1 MKIVKPLRM
10 SMLTRPF
17 IKERR
22 HWLAMTAIVMTDGF
36 GRDAKVVPEPECW
49 KTFAAEL
56 GGEFAFDLGMPKANP
71 EFLVT
76 GNAYTC
82 HQNDRTQSAV
92 SVRVGRRTKALQV
105 FGDRF
110 WVDARASAPQ
120 PFDTLRLDWQHAY
133 GGPGFAENPEGIG
146 HADELVNGVR
156 TRRLPNIELPNARL
170 HRPDREAVPAGFG
183 PVGIERPSRAQ
194 RLGKQYDEHWRQNLF
209 PGYARDMD
217 WNYFNAAPPDQW
229 LAPGDGELAGA
240 EFEILNMHPSLAV
253 QRGRIPDW
261 RARGFVARGAH
272 RMQELAGAAFDD
284 LPLNLSTA
292 WFFPHLERL
301 GLVYHG
307 VTEIAEDDAADIS
320 HAMMAMEERSAPPLP
335 LADYREVLMLRSES
349 EDRALY
355 LLSDEQLMP
364 EHILGPWPELDLAAL
379 PQSPL
384 RRNMQARAD
393 RMRSEVREKAKRD
406 GVDMR
411 RFEAQESDMAAPKPP
426 TSMREL
432 PGYIEKTRAMIATQ
446 RAKMEEV
453 RAEMAAAADANAA
466 ESRKAGF
473 DTSRLMGQSTA
484 SRQKG
489 PPRTDTW
496 SRIQKLQQ
504 SPGARA
510 MPQEA
515 ADALKR
521 LSVDAGDRLI
531 ANYRRMA
538 QHQDAADAMSP
549 EAAAEARAAAERILA
564 SSRDFSDLDLT
575 GADFSGMDLRATR
588 WRRTLLESADFS
600 GCVLDDADFGEAL
613 LVRARFS
620 RTSLRG
626 AGFDKANMVLA
637 VCENADFAGARFDGT
652 QLDELRAEGC
662 DFSDAKLDD
671 LTLDKA
677 RLSDCSFDRAQL
689 VSVDFL
695 DESELH
701 RISFAH
707 ARLRKVSWHQCV
719 VSGMVFAG
727 AALDTCDWTDSECR
741 GGVDFSD
748 ARVEST
754 CFVGA
759 SKLGETRFQRA
770 VLVDCNLRDALLDGA
785 DFTGARMDNTDFSN
799 ASMRLAVLVDA
810 DARESS
816 FVRTDLTGATL
827 AGANLIGANLQKAVL
842 ASANFHRANLFQA
855 DLGQCLIDEFTRFD
869 EAYTEQVKTVPKRAP
884 QPMQPTQADRP

>member
-1 MKIVKPLRM
+1 MKIFKPLRM

-17 IKERR
+17 IKDRR

-36 GRDAKVVPEPECW
+36 GRDAKLVPEPDCW

-56 GGEFAFDLGMPKANP
+56 GSEFSFDLGMPKANP

-82 HQNDRTQSAV
+82 HQPDRTQSAV
-92 SVRVGRRTKALQV
+92 AVRVGRRTKALHV

-110 WVDARASAPQ
+110 WVDGRASAPQ
-120 PFDTLRLDWQHAY
+120 PFDTLRLDWQHAF

-146 HADELVNGVR
+146 HADELVNGLR
-156 TRRLPNIELPNARL
+156 TRRLPNIELPHAML
-170 HRPDREAVPAGFG
+170 HRPDQQAVPAGFG
-183 PVGIERPSRAQ
+183 LVGIERPSRMQ
-194 RLGKQYDEHWRQNLF
+194 RLGKQYDEHWKQNLF

-240 EFEILNMHPSLAV
+240 EFEILNMHPGYPV

-261 RARGFVARGAH
+261 RARGFVVRGAY
-272 RMQELAGAAFDD
+272 RNKLDGAVLED
-284 LPLNLSTA
+284 LPLHLSTA
-292 WFFPHLERL
+292 WFFPHLERI

-320 HAMMAMEERSAPPLP
+320 HAMMAMEEGSAPPLP
-335 LADYREVLMLRSES
+335 LADYREVLVIRCEA

-355 LLSDEQLMP
+355 LLRDEQLMP
-364 EHILGPWPELDLAAL
+364 EHILGPWPELDLTAL
-379 PQSPL
+379 PPSPL
-384 RRNMQARAD
+384 RRNMEARAE

-406 GVDMR
+406 GVDMS

-432 PGYIEKTRAMIATQ
+432 PSYIEKTRAMIADQ

-453 RAEMAAAADANAA
+453 RAEMAAAAEANAV

-473 DTSRLMGQSTA
+473 DSSTLMGQSMTA
-484 SRQKG
+484 KQKG
-489 PPRTDTW
+489 PPKIDAW
-496 SRIQKLQQ
+496 SRIEKLRQ
-504 SPGARA
+504 SPAAPGTRP
-510 MPQEA
+510 MSQEA
-515 ADALKR
+515 ADELKQ
-521 LSVDAGDRLI
+521 LSRTAGDQLT

-549 EAAAEARAAAERILA
+549 EAAAQTRAEAERILA
-564 SSRDFSDLDLT
+564 DGRDFSDLDLT
-575 GADFSGMDLRATR
+575 GADFSGMDLRGTR

-626 AGFDKANMVLA
+626 AGFAKANMVLA
-637 VCENADFAGARFDGT
+637 ICENADFSGARFDGT

-677 RLSDCSFDRAQL
+677 HLSDCRFDRAQL
-689 VSVDFL
+689 VSVDFF

-701 RISFAH
+701 RVSFDH
-707 ARLRKVSWHQCV
+707 ARLRKVSWHNCV

-759 SKLGETRFQRA
+759 SKLGETKFQRA
-770 VLVDCNLRDALLDGA
+770 VLIDCNLRDAVLDAA

-799 ASMRLAVLVDA
+799 ASMRHAVLVDA
-810 DARESS
+810 DARDSS

-827 AGANLIGANLQKAVL
+827 AGANLIGANLQKALL

-869 EAYTEQVKTVPKRAP
+869 EAYTEQVKTVPRRAP
-884 QPMQPTQADRP
+884 QPTEADRP